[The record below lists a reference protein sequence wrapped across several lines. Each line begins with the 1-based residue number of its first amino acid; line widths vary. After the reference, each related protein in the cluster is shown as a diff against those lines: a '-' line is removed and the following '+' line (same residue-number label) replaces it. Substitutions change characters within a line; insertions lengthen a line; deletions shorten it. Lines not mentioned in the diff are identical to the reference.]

1 MTPTPEQQAEIE
13 ALIDAGM
20 NTKSIVRRTGYA
32 EPLVL
37 KARRARCLRKAHER
51 ADKSRAAAALDNL
64 MASTGDLLT
73 ALRQHMPVLASLPD
87 RVAVL
92 GIPVVVRRA
101 AA

>member
-1 MTPTPEQQAEIE
+1 MALTARHVGP
-13 ALIDAGM
+13 ALIDAGL

-64 MASTGDLLT
+64 MAPTGDLLT

-101 AA
+101 A